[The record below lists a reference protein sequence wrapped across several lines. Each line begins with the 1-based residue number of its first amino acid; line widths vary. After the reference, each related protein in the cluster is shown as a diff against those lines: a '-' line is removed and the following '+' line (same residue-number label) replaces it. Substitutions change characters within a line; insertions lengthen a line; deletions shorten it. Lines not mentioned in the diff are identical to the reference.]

1 MHNDTSSHIYT
12 IQMQGGNKSMRAT
25 EYVAEA
31 AYLDPTRYVD
41 VYVGWKDDFMVIRSS
56 FDPTSLPSTNYPLE
70 KLAGY
75 EVNSIVGQGK
85 LYGVAAGK
93 NASDQWHYVAVGS
106 SGTILKSSD
115 GFNWSPQA
123 QTSQYTGIMHV
134 AISEKP
140 NANSDEAIAIVT
152 ENNKILYSTDL
163 GATWQPVHRIAL
175 KGQVIDIRFV
185 KTSGTTKLYITE
197 NISSSGKVNLYTVTS
212 AKEVTTTTIDDFV
225 VSGVTTDSMGPVL
238 YGKRN
243 TADVA
248 KIATYDWRSYLVTR
262 TYDAVPNDYMSIP
275 AITNLTLYANMGSK
289 DFFIN
294 GSGIYMSSYNGS
306 SAPQY
311 PNTYGINALNIRSL
325 GSVSYKY
332 YTQVGNHYL
341 FMSDTGEV
349 RVSKDLV
356 DNPNTTYFSDTTYF
370 TGKVLT
376 PRFAITDMIQTNGLL
391 VALDTDNQIFT
402 SYNGIEWTRHDRLSY
417 DHEDMFNNTY
427 QATVSMGH
435 NSNKIV
441 LGHETSSITILTV
454 PYHAISENKV
464 TPYPQATYVAPGVSP
479 LRTTVTARLLIY

>member
-31 AYLDPTRYVD
+31 AYLDSTRYVD

-93 NASDQWHYVAVGS
+93 NASDQWHYVA
-106 SGTILKSSD
+106 
-115 GFNWSPQA
+115 
-123 QTSQYTGIMHV
+123 
-134 AISEKP
+134 
-140 NANSDEAIAIVT
+140 
-152 ENNKILYSTDL
+152 
-163 GATWQPVHRIAL
+163 
-175 KGQVIDIRFV
+175 V

-370 TGKVLT
+370 TVKVLT